1 MMKCLKHKRIDACT
15 KLYFYLYI
23 LYTYYLCMPNI
34 YYIFLVNIILY
45 TYSYFHQTEIKLQ
58 TPCISSYTKSEV

>member
-23 LYTYYLCMPNI
+23 LYTYYLCTSNI
-34 YYIFLVNIILY
+34 YYIFLVKLNWE
-45 TYSYFHQTEIKLQ
+45 TDFQFAKVNVDFEIFLQ
-58 TPCISSYTKSEV
+58 D